1 MEKKKVI
8 IIGAGLAGMSAGYYL
23 QINGFDTEIFE
34 MHSMSGGL
42 CASWKR
48 KDYLIDGCIHF
59 MTGISPADST
69 FRFWND
75 LIDME
80 SVRFVYP
87 ETHCVVEDENRN
99 QICFYSNADL
109 LEVELLKKAP
119 EDRKQI
125 VQLTNAVKKFAGMK
139 LPVFKPVE
147 NMTIS
152 DKLRVAYQMFPYLY
166 GLYKFI
172 NITNAKFSEGFKNPK
187 LKRAFET
194 AFVGDSS
201 LFYTIMTLAM
211 RHKKGCGYPIGG
223 AIHIAGLIEKR
234 YKQAG
239 GKIHFNSK
247 VTRAFVNNEAVHGI
261 ELENGEKYMADIVV
275 SAADGHC
282 TIYELLEGKFKD
294 ENIIERYESDVFQ
307 TIDKTL
313 YVSLGI
319 KKDMSDL
326 PPKLYFQVTNPIKID
341 PSTKL
346 SILDLSHYCYDPSAA
361 PTGKSLLTL
370 MPETKDWEYWTNLRK
385 TDKPK
390 YNSEKERVANEIIE
404 ALDHHFGNIKENVE
418 MVDVVTPATYIRYT
432 NNWTGGQISW
442 KATRK
447 TFGKP
452 TIWRIKGLSNFYMTG
467 QWAAISG
474 GLDAVVM
481 MGNHL
486 TQIICKNEGVKFKN

>member
-211 RHKKGCGYPIGG
+211 RH
-223 AIHIAGLIEKR
+223 
-234 YKQAG
+234 
-239 GKIHFNSK
+239 
-247 VTRAFVNNEAVHGI
+247 
-261 ELENGEKYMADIVV
+261 
-275 SAADGHC
+275 
-282 TIYELLEGKFKD
+282 
-294 ENIIERYESDVFQ
+294 
-307 TIDKTL
+307 
-313 YVSLGI
+313 
-319 KKDMSDL
+319 
-326 PPKLYFQVTNPIKID
+326 
-341 PSTKL
+341 
-346 SILDLSHYCYDPSAA
+346 
-361 PTGKSLLTL
+361 
-370 MPETKDWEYWTNLRK
+370 
-385 TDKPK
+385 
-390 YNSEKERVANEIIE
+390 
-404 ALDHHFGNIKENVE
+404 
-418 MVDVVTPATYIRYT
+418 
-432 NNWTGGQISW
+432 
-442 KATRK
+442 
-447 TFGKP
+447 
-452 TIWRIKGLSNFYMTG
+452 
-467 QWAAISG
+467 
-474 GLDAVVM
+474 
-481 MGNHL
+481 
-486 TQIICKNEGVKFKN
+486 